1 MVSKRWRLSEVPIPT
16 ALLSEFLLKSRQ
28 IKKRLRRDQ
37 LRLNLLLVMFAIG
50 LHDRFTHLLVLNI
63 RFNRVEVDDSRFH
76 RGYAFRLQLFK
87 IGIEVIG

>member
-1 MVSKRWRLSEVPIPT
+1 M
-16 ALLSEFLLKSRQ
+16 
-28 IKKRLRRDQ
+28 
-37 LRLNLLLVMFAIG
+37 
-50 LHDRFTHLLVLNI
+50 LNI